1 MVAKNPDKIPKPS
14 PFSTWYMPV
23 LVVAAAFALMVA
35 LSSYFMTGIVRKQ
48 LIINVQAALDS
59 LEISIKTDLLEP
71 RTILGSL
78 SETLR
83 SMILYGRNEKDLHNY
98 LNDITNYILYNEHRQ
113 LSGFGGIFGFFDVY
127 GGVLLDGQ
135 NRPAPENYNPTERPW
150 YMEAV
155 DAGGEIVFLQPH
167 VGVKSPIIVITY
179 ARAIFDDSGNLLG
192 VVAIDMNFDRVKEYI
207 VNADINKLWFGIL
220 LNDKFEFIFHR
231 EPGLEGTK
239 FEDVNS
245 DTARVVAELK
255 LGHEISE
262 FRMKNYQN
270 VPSIIFIRKLETG
283 WYLGI
288 VTPEDAYFS
297 EVRRLRL
304 ILIFLGTV
312 LAMILSG
319 ILLSII
325 AEKQKSDARVKEA
338 EEKTKT
344 VGILGNILNSLDS
357 MIYVTVP
364 KTGEILF
371 VNNQMKNL
379 YKINFDCVG
388 QICYRLFHKGLDE
401 RCESC
406 PCYQL
411 DSNSNE
417 IIEWVEYN
425 TITKRTYRYT
435 AYYIEWLDGEMVHL
449 QQSVDVT
456 ELNDAKEQAI
466 EANRAKSSFLARI
479 SHEIRSPMNVILG
492 ITEMQQ
498 EKINLPPDT
507 KEAWDR
513 VYSSGY
519 LLLGIINDVLDMS
532 RIEAGKLKLTPVIYD
547 VASVISDSVQ
557 LNIMRFESKPVQ
569 FVLQADENIPA
580 SLFGDDLRIKQILNN
595 ILSNAFKYTES
606 GTVTMAVTAEVSGP
620 DVPVILIFRI
630 SDTGTGMS
638 PEEVDKLFDDY
649 ARFNMETN
657 RKVEGT
663 GLGMGIT
670 RGLVAMMNGEIT
682 VESEVGKGS
691 IFTVLLPQGYVN
703 SNVFGKGGAENL
715 QKLHGGKISQSKKAP
730 NIVREYMPYG
740 RILVVD
746 DMEPNLYVAKGL
758 MAPYGLSLETVSSGY
773 EAIDLIKS
781 GMTYDVIFMDHF
793 MPEMDGVVTA
803 KTIREM
809 GYKNPIIALTAN
821 ALTGQ
826 AEMFMAN
833 GFDGF
838 ISKPIDIR
846 QLNSVLNKFVRDKYP
861 AETIE
866 AARRLKNELVHGTG
880 AQLDLRHVKVLVVD
894 DFLPN
899 LNAAAGMLRKYKI
912 QVDCASSGQ
921 EAIDRIKRMEP
932 HYNIVFMDHLMP
944 DMDGIETTRRIRSLG
959 TEYAKNLQVVAL
971 TANTATGNEQMFLDN
986 GFMAVI
992 PKPIS
997 VAKLDVFIKKWI
1009 FNKANIGSDSIVAEK
1024 KEEDMKI
1031 DIPGVD
1037 EGKVMELYDGDMDI
1051 YLPVL
1056 RSYVSVMP
1064 AALEKMY
1071 NVSAENLSEYVVQV
1085 HGVKSTSDSIGAEEA
1100 RKMAFDLEVMA
1111 KAGDLAGVL
1120 AKNGALLQYV
1130 KDLLV
1135 NIQNWLTRIDAS

>member
-1 MVAKNPDKIPKPS
+1 MAVKNPVKTLKPR

-23 LVVAAAFALMVA
+23 LVVAIAFALMVA
-35 LSSYFMTGIVRKQ
+35 LSSFFMTGIVRKQ
-48 LIINVQAALDS
+48 LILNAQAALDS
-59 LEISIKTDLLEP
+59 LETSIKTDLLEP
-71 RTILGSL
+71 RTILGGL

-83 SMILYGRNEKDLHNY
+83 NMIIHGSGKEDLQNY
-98 LNDITNYILYNEHRQ
+98 LNDITKYILYDEHRQ
-113 LSGFGGIFGFFDVY
+113 LSGFGGIFGFFDVF

-135 NRPAPENYNPTERPW
+135 NRPMPGNYNPVERPW
-150 YMEAV
+150 YREAV
-155 DAGGEIVFLQPH
+155 AAGGEIVFLQPH
-167 VGVKSPIIVITY
+167 VGVLSSEVVITY
-179 ARAIFDDSGNLLG
+179 ARGLFDDEGNLLG
-192 VVAIDMNFDRVKEYI
+192 VIAMDMDLKRIRGYVIDA
-207 VNADINKLWFGIL
+207 NAGKLWFGIL
-220 LNDKFEFIFHR
+220 LDEQYNFIFHR
-231 EPGLEGTK
+231 EARLEGTK
-239 FEDVNS
+239 FENVNS
-245 DTARVVAELK
+245 DTARLVAELK

-270 VPSIIFIRKLETG
+270 VPSITFIRKLETG

-288 VTPEDAYFS
+288 VSPEDAYFA

-304 ILIFLGTV
+304 VLIFLGTV

-325 AEKQKSDARVKEA
+325 AEKQKSDTKVMEA

-344 VGILGNILNSLDS
+344 VGILENILNSLDS

-371 VNNQMKNL
+371 VNNHMKKF
-379 YKINFDCVG
+379 YKINYDCVG
-388 QICYRLFHKGLDE
+388 QICYKLFHEGLNE

-411 DSNSNE
+411 DSDPDK

-425 TITKRTYRYT
+425 TITKRTYQYT

-466 EANRAKSSFLARI
+466 EANRAKSGFLARV

-498 EKINLPPDT
+498 ERNNLPPET

-547 VASVISDSVQ
+547 VASLISDAVQ
-557 LNIMRFESKPVQ
+557 LNIVRFESKPIQ
-569 FVLQADENIPA
+569 FILQADENIPA

-630 SDTGTGMS
+630 SDTGSGMS
-638 PEEVDKLFDDY
+638 SEEMDKLFDDY

-670 RGLVAMMNGEIT
+670 KGLVAMMNGEIA

-691 IFTVLLPQGYVN
+691 IFTVLLPQGYAN
-703 SNVFGKGGAENL
+703 SNVLGKEGAESL
-715 QKLHGGKISQSKKAP
+715 QKLHGGKISHPKKAP

-740 RILVVD
+740 RVLVVD

-758 MAPYGLSLETVSSGY
+758 LAPYGLSLETASSGY
-773 EAIDLIKS
+773 DAIDLVKS
-781 GMTYDVIFMDHF
+781 GMTYDIIFMDHF
-793 MPEMDGVVTA
+793 MPEMDGVIAV

-880 AQLDLRHVKVLVVD
+880 AQLDLRHIKALVVD

-912 QVDCASSGQ
+912 QADCASSGQ

-932 HYNIVFMDHLMP
+932 RYNIIFMDHLMP
-944 DMDGIETTRRIRSLG
+944 DMDGIETTRQIRSLG
-959 TEYAKNLQVVAL
+959 TEYAKNVQIVAL
-971 TANTATGNEQMFLDN
+971 TANTATGNEQIFLDN

-997 VAKLDVFIKKWI
+997 VAKLDIFIKNWI
-1009 FNKANIGSDSIVAEK
+1009 FNKAKIGNDSVAAEK
-1024 KEEDMKI
+1024 KEKDMKI
-1031 DIPGVD
+1031 DIPGVY
-1037 EGKVMELYDGDMDI
+1037 EEKVMELYDGDMDI

-1056 RSYVSVMP
+1056 RSYVSVIP
-1064 AALEKMY
+1064 EALDKMSH
-1071 NVSAENLSEYVVQV
+1071 VTAENLSEYVVQV
-1085 HGVKSTSDSIGAEEA
+1085 HGIKSTSDSIGAEEA
-1100 RKMAFDLEVMA
+1100 RKMALDLEAMA

-1120 AKNGALLQYV
+1120 AKNGALLQYL

-1135 NIQNWLTRIDAS
+1135 NIHNWLARLDAS

>member
-1 MVAKNPDKIPKPS
+1 MVAKNPGKILKPS
-14 PFSTWYMPV
+14 PFSILHMPV

-48 LIINVQAALDS
+48 LILNAQAALDS
-59 LEISIKTDLLEP
+59 LETSIETDLLEP

-83 SMILYGRNEKDLHNY
+83 SMILHGTGKEDLHNY
-98 LNDITNYILYNEHRQ
+98 LNDITNYILYNKHRQ

-135 NRPAPENYNPTERPW
+135 NRPAPENYTPTERPW
-150 YMEAV
+150 YREAIA
-155 DAGGEIVFLQPH
+155 AGGEIVFLHPH
-167 VGVKSPIIVITY
+167 VGVLSPTVVITY
-179 ARAIFDDSGNLLG
+179 ARAIFNDNGNLLG
-192 VVAIDMNFDRVKEYI
+192 VVAIDMNFDRVKDCI
-207 VNADINKLWFGIL
+207 INADINKLWFGIL
-220 LNDKFEFIFHR
+220 LNEQYEFIFHR
-231 EPGLEGTK
+231 EPRLLGTK

-245 DTARVVAELK
+245 DTARLVAELK

-262 FRMKNYQN
+262 FRMRNYQN
-270 VPSIIFIRKLETG
+270 IPSITFVRKLETG

-288 VTPEDAYFS
+288 VSPEDAYFT

-304 ILIFLGTV
+304 VLILLGAI

-319 ILLSII
+319 ILLRII
-325 AEKQKSDARVKEA
+325 AEKEKSDTKVKEA

-344 VGILGNILNSLDS
+344 VGILENILNSLDS

-371 VNNQMKNL
+371 VNNKMKNC
-379 YKINFDCVG
+379 YRISFDCVG
-388 QICYRLFHKGLDE
+388 QICYKLFHEGLDE

-411 DSNSNE
+411 DSE
-417 IIEWVEYN
+417 PEKIIEWVEYN
-425 TITKRTYRYT
+425 TITKRTCRYT

-466 EANRAKSSFLARI
+466 EANRAKSGFLARV

-498 EKINLPPDT
+498 EKNNLSPDT
-507 KEAWDR
+507 KEAWGR

-580 SLFGDDLRIKQILNN
+580 TLFGDDLRIKQILNN
-595 ILSNAFKYTES
+595 IISNAFKYTES
-606 GTVTMAVTAEVSGP
+606 GMVTMAVTAEVSGP

-630 SDTGTGMS
+630 SDTGSGMS
-638 PEEVDKLFDDY
+638 PEDVDKLFDEY

-670 RGLVAMMNGEIT
+670 KGLVAMMNGEIT

-691 IFTVLLPQGYVN
+691 IFTVLLPQGYVD
-703 SNVFGKGGAENL
+703 SKVFGKEGSENL
-715 QKLHGGKISQSKKAP
+715 QKLHGGKISQPKKAP

-740 RILVVD
+740 KVLVVD
-746 DMEPNLYVAKGL
+746 DMEPNLYVARGL
-758 MAPYGLSLETVSSGY
+758 MAPYGLSLDTASSGY
-773 EAIDLIKS
+773 AAIDFIKS
-781 GMTYDVIFMDHF
+781 GKIYDIIFMDHF
-793 MPEMDGVVTA
+793 MPEMDGVETV

-861 AETIE
+861 VEMVKSAQH
-866 AARRLKNELVHGTG
+866 LKNELVQSTDGP
-880 AQLDLRHVKVLVVD
+880 LDLSHLKALVVD

-899 LNAAAGMLRKYKI
+899 LNAAAGMLRKYKM
-912 QVDCASSGQ
+912 QADCASSGQ
-921 EAIDRIKRMEP
+921 EAVDRIKGMEP
-932 HYNIVFMDHLMP
+932 YYNIIFMDHLMP

-959 TEYAKNLQVVAL
+959 TEYAKNIYIVAL
-971 TANTATGNEQMFLDN
+971 TANNAEGSEQMFLDN

-997 VAKLDVFIKKWI
+997 VSKLDTFLKDWI
-1009 FNKANIGSDSIVAEK
+1009 YDKDKINGDSIDSDKREK
-1024 KEEDMKI
+1024 DMKI

-1037 EGKVMELYDGDMDI
+1037 EERIIELYAGDMDI

-1056 RSYVSVMP
+1056 RSYVSVIP
-1064 AALEKMY
+1064 NSLEKMKHI
-1071 NVSAENLSEYVVQV
+1071 SAQNLSEYVVQV
-1085 HGVKSTSDSIGAEEA
+1085 HGIKSSSDSIGAEEA
-1100 RKMAFDLEVMA
+1100 RKMAYDLEQLA

-1120 AKNGALLQYV
+1120 EKNGALLQYIEG
-1130 KDLLV
+1130 LLV
-1135 NIQNWLTRIDAS
+1135 NIQKWLTRFDAN

>member
-1 MVAKNPDKIPKPS
+1 MAVKNLAKILKPS

-23 LVVAAAFALMVA
+23 LVVAVAFALMVA

-48 LIINVQAALDS
+48 LILNAQAALDS
-59 LEISIKTDLLEP
+59 LETSIKTDLMEP
-71 RTILGSL
+71 RTILGGL

-83 SMILYGRNEKDLHNY
+83 SMILHGNGKEDLQKY
-98 LNDITNYILYNEHRQ
+98 LNDITKYLLYDEHRQ
-113 LSGFGGIFGFFDVY
+113 LSGFGGIFGYFDVY

-135 NRPAPENYNPTERPW
+135 NRPAPESYVPSERPW
-150 YMEAV
+150 YREAV
-155 DAGGEIVFLQPH
+155 AARGEIVFLQPH
-167 VGVKSPIIVITY
+167 VGVMSSAIVITY
-179 ARAIFDDSGNLLG
+179 ARGLFDDDGNLLG
-192 VVAIDMNFDRVKEYI
+192 VIAMDMDLKRIRGYVIDA
-207 VNADINKLWFGIL
+207 NAGKLWFGIL
-220 LNDKFEFIFHR
+220 LDEQYYFIFHR
-231 EPGLEGTK
+231 EARLEGTE
-239 FEDVNS
+239 FEKVNS
-245 DTARVVAELK
+245 DTARLVAELK
-255 LGHEISE
+255 LEHEISE
-262 FRMKNYQN
+262 FRMRNYQN
-270 VPSIIFIRKLETG
+270 VPSITFVRKLETG

-288 VTPEDAYFS
+288 VSPEDAYYA

-304 ILIFLGTV
+304 VLIFLGTV

-325 AEKQKSDARVKEA
+325 AEKQKSDTKVKEA

-344 VGILGNILNSLDS
+344 AGILENILNSLDS

-371 VNNQMKNL
+371 VNNQMKNY

-388 QICYRLFHKGLDE
+388 QICYKLFHKGLNK
-401 RCESC
+401 RCEFC

-411 DSNSNE
+411 DNDPE
-417 IIEWVEYN
+417 KVIEWVACN
-425 TITKRTYRYT
+425 TITRRTYQYT

-456 ELNDAKEQAI
+456 ELNDAKERAI
-466 EANRAKSSFLARI
+466 EANRAKSGFLARV

-498 EKINLPPDT
+498 EKNNLSPDI

-547 VASVISDSVQ
+547 VSSLISDSVQ
-557 LNIMRFESKPVQ
+557 LNIVRFESKPIK
-569 FVLQADENIPA
+569 FVLQAGENVPA

-595 ILSNAFKYTES
+595 ILSNAFKYTDS
-606 GTVTMAVTAEVSGP
+606 GTVTMTVTAEVSGP
-620 DVPVILIFRI
+620 DVPVILTFRI
-630 SDTGTGMS
+630 SDTGAGMS
-638 PEEVDKLFDDY
+638 REEVAKLFDDY

-670 RGLVAMMNGEIT
+670 KGLVAMMNGEIT
-682 VESEVGKGS
+682 IESEVGKGS
-691 IFTVLLPQGYVN
+691 IFTVTLPQGYVD
-703 SNVFGKGGAENL
+703 SRAFGKEGAENI

-781 GMTYDVIFMDHF
+781 GMTYDIIFMDHF
-793 MPEMDGVVTA
+793 MPEMDGIVAA
-803 KTIREM
+803 KTIRGM
-809 GYKNPIIALTAN
+809 GYMNPIIALTAN

-866 AARRLKNELVHGTG
+866 AARRLKNELVQGTG
-880 AQLDLRHVKVLVVD
+880 TQLDLRHIKALIVD

-912 QVDCASSGQ
+912 QADCASSGQ

-932 HYNIVFMDHLMP
+932 HYNIIFMDHLMP
-944 DMDGIETTRRIRSLG
+944 DMDGIETTRQIRSLG
-959 TEYAKNLQVVAL
+959 TEYAKNIQVVAL
-971 TANTATGNEQMFLDN
+971 TANTATGNEQMFLEN

-1009 FNKANIGSDSIVAEK
+1009 FDKAKIGSDSVTAEK
-1024 KEEDMKI
+1024 KEKDMKV

-1037 EGKVMELYDGDMDI
+1037 EEKVMELYAGDMDI

-1056 RSYVSVMP
+1056 RSYVSTIP
-1064 AALEKMY
+1064 DALEKMSH
-1071 NVSAENLSEYVVQV
+1071 VSAENLSEYVVQV
-1085 HGVKSTSDSIGAEEA
+1085 HGIKSTSDSIGAEEA
-1100 RKMAFDLEVMA
+1100 RKMAYDLEQLS
-1111 KAGDLAGVL
+1111 KAGDISGVL

-1135 NIQNWLTRIDAS
+1135 NIQKWLARLDAS